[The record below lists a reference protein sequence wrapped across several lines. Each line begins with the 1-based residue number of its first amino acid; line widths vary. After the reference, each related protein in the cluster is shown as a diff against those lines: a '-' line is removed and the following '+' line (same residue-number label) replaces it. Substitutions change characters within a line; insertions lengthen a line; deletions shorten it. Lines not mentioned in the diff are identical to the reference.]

1 MGLRQKEPQK
11 NTLRFVWKKTDAPIM
26 QRKLFGKEVLL
37 DCLKLKVE
45 EVFCLQENPLE
56 KAWEVTFQTSDL
68 TERMFGQCQRRGGEE
83 PLSFFDIEDLHRMDE
98 RLITVH
104 MFNPHVP
111 EKDIIKFLESYGEM
125 LAPPVKQKD
134 SLGFWTGRTLFSVKL
149 KTDENG
155 YDCLAHPPALFSI
168 GADRGYCF
176 YARQPPFCKKC
187 RGRGH
192 KEANCNVAK
201 KCRFCLSAEHLAA
214 DCTRPK
220 ACHTC
225 GSTDHLRKDC
235 PERGGAVGGGPKG
248 AETERDNGALISRPG
263 EGESKKRPPPSGE
276 KAAPAKA
283 SKVEPVP
290 FSLATE
296 RDRNRPPEV
305 GENGQVPVISVSS
318 SSSEASPGVSTVSSG
333 SGMDT
338 SGASETEPSAVTEM
352 TKRAKG
358 DTMCRWCKSTEHKEM
373 DCTLVAC
380 RGKECRDTTGHWVKN
395 CPWRN
400 HPRAARFVGSVY
412 HKVGTDSEGRDITEK
427 REICCWEIP
436 TDEEMVLFE
445 LEKKKKKGNK

>member
-248 AETERDNGALISRPG
+248 AETEAETERDNGAPIPRPG

-283 SKVEPVP
+283 LKVEPEP
-290 FSLATE
+290 FSLDTE
-296 RDRNRPPEV
+296 WDRNRPPEV
-305 GENGQVPVISVSS
+305 GENGQVSVISVSS
-318 SSSEASPGVSTVSSG
+318 RSSSEASPGASTGSSG

-338 SGASETEPSAVTEM
+338 SGASETEPSAVPKK
-352 TKRAKG
+352 TKTSKRR
-358 DTMCRWCKSTEHKEM
+358 TRCVWC
-373 DCTLVAC
+373 DN
-380 RGKECRDTTGHWVKN
+380 TGHEDRDCEMMVCYACDDDFHSILHCWKQHIPGAVKKYGVVDF
-395 CPWRN
+395 PVDL
-400 HPRAARFVGSVY
+400 HAVGNDREY
-412 HKVGTDSEGRDITEK
+412 EK
-427 REICCWEIP
+427 R
-436 TDEEMVLFE
+436 DVMYYVLP
-445 LEKKKKKGNK
+445 EKPSPSANV